1 MAILTMAILTMAVL
15 TMAVLTMAILTMAIL
30 TMALLRYERDRGTVV
45 VCRCGSREGET
56 YGAGVKK
63 G

>member
-1 MAILTMAILTMAVL
+1 
-15 TMAVLTMAILTMAIL
+15 MAIL